1 MSYEVF
7 HSDEGNF
14 WGWRCILC
22 GEILDEMVLE
32 NRQHSKPSRQERKM

>member
-1 MSYEVF
+1 MSYEKF
-7 HSDEGNF
+7 YGREGAF

-32 NRQHSKPSRQERKM
+32 NRQGRREKIK